1 METVQSSDGTP
12 IAFQRSGSGPPL
24 VLAHA
29 ATVDHRSWARV
40 APLLARHFTVYAL
53 DRRGRGASGDAPLH
67 AVEREVDDIC
77 AVLDAAGEPAYL
89 LGHSSGAIL
98 ALEAALRRPGLR
110 GLAIYEPPLI
120 AAGQRLRP
128 AAGLAERLQRL
139 VAAGEHEVALRAF
152 LHEGP
157 GLTEAEIDRMAAGPN
172 WAASVALAHT
182 TPYDAR
188 IVDGYMPDWRRLR
201 VFQPPALL
209 LVGEA
214 SPGWMRA
221 GAGAL
226 AAAMPCSRI
235 AVLRGQK
242 HFAIFTA
249 PELFAQAVVS
259 FLAPDDD

>member
-29 ATVDHRSWARV
+29 AIVDHRSWARV

-53 DRRGRGASGDAPLH
+53 DRRGRGASGAAPLY
-67 AVEREVDDIC
+67 AVEREVDDLC
-77 AVLDAAGEPAYL
+77 AVLDAAGAPAYL

-110 GLAIYEPPLI
+110 GLVLYEPPLI
-120 AAGQRLRP
+120 GAGQRP
-128 AAGLAERLQRL
+128 PAGLAERLEGL
-139 VAAGEHEVALRAF
+139 VAAGEHEAALRAF
-152 LHEGP
+152 LREGP
-157 GLTEAEIDRMAAGPN
+157 GLTEVEIDRMAAGPN

-188 IVDGYMPDWRRLR
+188 IVDGYMPDRRRLR

-214 SPGWMRA
+214 SPGRMQA
-221 GAGAL
+221 GAEAL
-226 AAAMPCSRI
+226 AAALPRGRI
-235 AVLRGQK
+235 ALLAGQK
-242 HFAIFTA
+242 HFAIYTA

-259 FLAPDDD
+259 FLVSDDDYK